1 MIILWRAYVRWT
13 FNVAIS
19 VDGEV
24 RHGHGIWRYDE
35 KKGEIMQ
42 SHTITPVFVPF
53 FLIKYGSRG
62 KYRKEGWAHIWNVVR
77 KTWIY
82 MVVGGKEKRR
92 WLLVVEHAKKKRM
105 MARKAIITQK
115 SKLVENVII
124 IIVIVST
131 I

>member
-1 MIILWRAYVRWT
+1 
-13 FNVAIS
+13 
-19 VDGEV
+19 
-24 RHGHGIWRYDE
+24 
-35 KKGEIMQ
+35 MQ
-42 SHTITPVFVPF
+42 SHTITPVFVPL

-77 KTWIY
+77 KHEY
-82 MVVGGKEKRR
+82 MDVGRKEKRR

-115 SKLVENVII
+115 SKLVVNVII